1 MPFRRTAFVGW
12 SASAFVL
19 AALASTVSACGDDA
33 ASTSRDEPPAAAS
46 DDAEAAEAKRRREA
60 IAALTRWEESQRAAT
75 DFAAVPPWSEAA
87 GADPFRILAR
97 PGGAIGL
104 LRGLGRI
111 VTLDGSGAIVGEP
124 VETFVDATG
133 WDVSSTQS
141 TLYVVGPRQGSV
153 ARYRRD
159 EDAWVAASP
168 LTVADTWSLRDVA
181 VGPKDRLALSDPYGH
196 RILVVEHSEGPEAT
210 TPIFSAECGGPLAV
224 RWSPTRLLA
233 LCSID
238 HALLAWPLGDDGLP
252 QGEPSRIEHD
262 GPMWSFDVLERDGA
276 ALVAIGGV
284 EDHALDRSDGSFGN
298 VDSFV
303 FVAELPASGEPRRRA
318 ALNVSA
324 HGALVPKW
332 LRVSQDGD
340 ATVVDVVGYGGDQHV
355 HARWDASFA
364 TPEVTTRPVVP
375 GITDVAVMPDGT
387 WLAASALLDA
397 FVRVRP
403 TATEPTVLPV
413 PDPRDRRT
421 PEVKLGEA
429 LAFTGLMAPAAHTE
443 GKASRFTCETCHF
456 EGGVDGRVHWT
467 GRGEVHA
474 ATRSLRGLFN
484 NRPHFSRA
492 LDATMAKMVD
502 NEFRVASRGTGAD
515 PWFSLD
521 VEANPWVRHLGVT
534 EPVDGTG
541 LRRALMAFI
550 MTFSP
555 EPNPRALADPMD
567 ATDTE
572 VEEGAAAFE
581 RLCEGC
587 HEARL
592 VSDDPSSRVE
602 RARWMSLIGSPA
614 GPIVW
619 GTGQRKQTGVEP
631 YVHEEGARVPS
642 LRRLYAK
649 RPYFTNGST
658 AALPEA
664 AARFSVGTEQHVRD
678 AAGGRNIT
686 DEERRALARFLA
698 LL

>member
-1 MPFRRTAFVGW
+1 MPSRRTALMGW
-12 SASAFVL
+12 SAASAFVL
-19 AALASTVSACGDDA
+19 AALASTVSAC
-33 ASTSRDEPPAAAS
+33 RDEAPDQTRDEPAAAS
-46 DDAEAAEAKRRREA
+46 DDTEAVEAKRRREA
-60 IAALTRWEESQRAAT
+60 IAALTRWEESERAAT
-75 DFAAVPPWSEAA
+75 DFAAVAPWSEAA
-87 GADPFRILAR
+87 GADPFAILAR

-111 VTLDGSGAIVGEP
+111 VTLDLSGAIVGAP

-133 WDVSSTQS
+133 WDLSLPRS
-141 TLYVVGPRQGSV
+141 TLYVVGPRQAAV
-153 ARYRRD
+153 ARYRLD
-159 EDAWVAASP
+159 GDAWIAASP

-181 VGPKDRLALSDPYGH
+181 VGPRDRLALSDPYAH
-196 RILVVEHSEGPEAT
+196 RVLVVDTTGDAETT
-210 TPIFSAECGGPLAV
+210 TPLFSAACGGPLSV
-224 RWSPTRLLA
+224 RFTATRLLA

-238 HALLAWPLGDDGLP
+238 HALLAWRLGEDGLP
-252 QGEPSRIEHD
+252 QGEPARIEHD
-262 GPMWSFDVLERDGA
+262 GPMWSFDVLESDGS

-303 FVAELPASGEPRRRA
+303 FVAQLPALGAPQRRA

-324 HGALVPKW
+324 HGAMVPKW
-332 LRVSQDGD
+332 VRLSQDGD
-340 ATVVDVVGYGGDQHV
+340 ATVVDVVGYGGDRHV
-355 HARWDASFA
+355 HARWNASFA
-364 TPEVTTRPVVP
+364 EPEITTRTVVP
-375 GITDVAVMPDGT
+375 GITDVAIMPDGT
-387 WLAASALLDA
+387 WLAASPLLDA
-397 FVRVRP
+397 FVRVRT
-403 TATEPTVLPV
+403 TAIEPTVLPV
-413 PDPRDRRT
+413 PDPDDHRSA
-421 PEVKLGEA
+421 EVKLGEA

-515 PWFSLD
+515 PWFTLD
-521 VEANPWVRHLGVT
+521 LEANPWVRHLGVT

-555 EPNPRALADPMD
+555 EPNPRALAAQDD
-567 ATDTE
+567 ASE
-572 VEEGAAAFE
+572 IEQGSALFE

-619 GTGQRKQTGVEP
+619 GTGERKQTGVQP

-658 AALPEA
+658 TALSEA

>member
-1 MPFRRTAFVGW
+1 MPFRCTALVGPVS
-12 SASAFVL
+12 SALVL
-19 AALASTVSACGDDA
+19 AALASTFGACRDEA
-33 ASTSRDEPPAAAS
+33 PETTRDEPAAVS
-46 DDAEAAEAKRRREA
+46 DDAEAIEAKRRREA

-75 DFAAVPPWSEAA
+75 DFATVAPWSEAA
-87 GADPFRILAR
+87 GADPFRIFAR

-111 VTLDGSGAIVGEP
+111 VTLDPSGAIVGTP

-133 WDVSSTQS
+133 WDLSATQS
-141 TLYVVGPRQGSV
+141 TLYVVGPRQGSI

-159 EDAWVAASP
+159 GDTWLAASP

-181 VGPKDRLALSDPYGH
+181 VGPSERLALSDPYSH
-196 RILVVEHSEGPEAT
+196 RVLVVDTSGDAET
-210 TPIFSAECGGPLAV
+210 TAPRFAAACGGPLSV
-224 RWSPTRLLA
+224 RWTSTRLLA

-238 HALLAWPLGDDGLP
+238 HALLAWRLGEDGLP
-252 QGEPSRIEHD
+252 QGEPARIEHD
-262 GPMWSFDVLERDGA
+262 GPMWSFDVLEHGDT

-303 FVAELPASGEPRRRA
+303 FVTEFPASGAPRRRA

-332 LRVSQDGD
+332 VRLSQDDD
-340 ATVVDVVGYGGDQHV
+340 ATVVDVVGYGGDRHV

-364 TPEVTTRPVVP
+364 EPEITTRTVVP
-375 GITDVAVMPDGT
+375 GITDVAIMPDGT
-387 WLAASALLDA
+387 WLAASPLLDA
-397 FVRVRP
+397 FVRSRP
-403 TATEPTVLPV
+403 TAIDPTVLPV
-413 PDPRDRRT
+413 PNPDDQRT
-421 PEVKLGEA
+421 AEVKLGEA

-515 PWFSLD
+515 PWFTLD
-521 VEANPWVRHLGVT
+521 LEANAWVRHLGVT

-555 EPNPRALADPMD
+555 EPNPRALTAQHDD
-567 ATDTE
+567 AE
-572 VEEGAAAFE
+572 IEAGAVLFE
-581 RLCEGC
+581 QLCEGC

-658 AALPEA
+658 GQLLEA

-686 DEERRALARFLA
+686 EDERRALARFLE